1 MNEALKSLIE
11 LAAAASDMPIR
22 EDLSVEEQFP
32 ELVAPLM
39 RYQMLLKNV
48 TEDTIQGHINLNKS
62 DLIKCKAV
70 YTKDYLDSLPIPYEG
85 IQRLCKEL
93 LNLCRQFEVR
103 PTTIWENYADGV
115 FDWANDIEYMSSL

>member
-93 LNLCRQFEVR
+93 LNLCRQFEVK

-115 FDWANDIEYMSSL
+115 FDWGNDIEYMSSL